1 MAVLQGSGP
10 LEGTAEDFALQ
21 NHCSLIWET
30 YITFTLQ
37 LLSLMI
43 WTFHIITA
51 GHSSYAG
58 LVQRIPKANLSVK
71 TQLHGLLSVNFFQQS
86 FTV

>member
-1 MAVLQGSGP
+1 MKVQARNAKKIIFLDIISDEFKVRHP
-10 LEGTAEDFALQ
+10 LL
-21 NHCSLIWET
+21 
-30 YITFTLQ
+30 TLQ
-37 LLSLMI
+37 LLSFMI

-51 GHSSYAG
+51 GHSSYVG
-58 LVQRIPKANLSVK
+58 LAQRIPKANLSVK